1 MVGERGFEPPAPNR
15 FPENVVVQA
24 VVIPELELGHIQR
37 QVLGGDFVIGA
48 DNAAL
53 EDRHGPVNLVSGDA
67 LFSGEHRMDH
77 PERRRL

>member
-1 MVGERGFEPPAPNR
+1 MNSCSRNCR
-15 FPENVVVQA
+15 PENLGVHA
-24 VVIPELELGHIQR
+24 VIVAELELGDVER
-37 QVLGGDFVIGA
+37 EVLAADLVEGA